1 MKRRKFLQSAAISLG
16 AFPAC
21 TALDKSPADNFRKVA
36 GVGRAPS
43 GGDPRIRGA
52 FPILSV
58 PFLESGAVDYATLEN
73 EAKFVAECGCQGMIF
88 PQSDDGVDLL
98 STDEKLAGMEAVVR
112 AAQNTSTTATLGCE
126 GKDTEEMIICAEHAE
141 KLAAKYPSANVAII
155 SRPPDNGKTEDDLRK
170 YYLELEK
177 RVNRPVIIQTGG
189 GVAYGGVAPSVGL
202 LLELAKR
209 NPKVFGY
216 IKEESGDCNSRMAL
230 EIAKKP
236 LVHTVFSAWGSY
248 QWVHQAR
255 RIGTEGVISER
266 SAYADLLAYIWE
278 QLENGDKY
286 GTLTDA
292 WAKYVMMLNL
302 KDYIRADQLR
312 GHHLYVLQKRGIF
325 KNLLSREFEWK
336 NGKRIIPKNI
346 ILRELKLTQ
355 AQKDEVETCFAAL
368 TPYLKV
374 AAKA

>member
-58 PFLESGAVDYATLEN
+58 PFLESGAVDYAALEN

-216 IKEESGDCNSRMAL
+216 IKEESGDCNNRMAL

>member
-248 QWVHQAR
+248 QWIHQAR

>member
-1 MKRRKFLQSAAISLG
+1 MLSLG
-16 AFPAC
+16 ALPAC
-21 TALDKSPADNFRKVA
+21 TTLGESPTDNFRKVA
-36 GVGRAPS
+36 GVKHAPS

-58 PFLESGAVDYATLEN
+58 PYLESGAVDYATLEK
-73 EAKFVAECGCQGMIF
+73 EAKFVAKCGCQGMIF

-112 AAQNTSTTATLGCE
+112 AAQNTSTTATLGCQGE
-126 GKDTEEMIICAEHAE
+126 NTEEMIICAEHAE
-141 KLAAKYPSANVAII
+141 KLAAKYPAANVAII
-155 SRPPDNGKTEDDLRK
+155 SRPPDDGKTEEDLRK

-189 GVAYGGVAPSVGL
+189 GVAYRGVAPSVEL

-216 IKEESGDCNSRMAL
+216 IKEESGDCNGRMAQ
-230 EIAKKP
+230 EIAQKP

-266 SAYADLLAYIWE
+266 PAYADLLAYIWE

-292 WAKYVMMLNL
+292 WAKYVLMLNL
-302 KDYIRADQLR
+302 KDYIQADQLR

-336 NGKRIIPKNI
+336 NGKRIIPKNM
-346 ILRELKLTQ
+346 ILKELKLTQ
-355 AQKDEVETCFAAL
+355 AQKDEIETCFASL
-368 TPYLKV
+368 SPYLKV
-374 AAKA
+374 K

>member
-1 MKRRKFLQSAAISLG
+1 MLSLG
-16 AFPAC
+16 ALPAC
-21 TALDKSPADNFRKVA
+21 TTLGESPTDNFRKVA
-36 GVGRAPS
+36 GVKHAPS

-58 PFLESGAVDYATLEN
+58 PYLESGAVDYATLEK
-73 EAKFVAECGCQGMIF
+73 EAKFVAKCGCQGMIF

-126 GKDTEEMIICAEHAE
+126 GENTEEMIVCAEHAE
-141 KLAAKYPSANVAII
+141 KLAAKYPAANVAII
-155 SRPPDNGKTEDDLRK
+155 SRPPDNGKTEEDLRK

-189 GVAYGGVAPSVGL
+189 GVAYRGVAPSVEL

-216 IKEESGDCNSRMAL
+216 IKEESGDCNGRMAQ
-230 EIAKKP
+230 EIAQKP

-266 SAYADLLAYIWE
+266 PAYADLLTYIWE

-292 WAKYVMMLNL
+292 WSKYVLMLNL
-302 KDYIRADQLR
+302 KDYIQADQLR

-336 NGKRIIPKNI
+336 NGKRIIPKNT
-346 ILRELKLTQ
+346 ILKELKLTQ
-355 AQKDEVETCFAAL
+355 AQADEVETCFASL
-368 TPYLKV
+368 SPYLKV
-374 AAKA
+374 K